1 MPRFLNPA
9 TVAPPSS
16 RYSHG
21 VEHSLRA
28 RRLVISGQ
36 VGLRQDGTL
45 AEGLEGQLEQCWD
58 NVIAVLRAANMEVAD
73 LVKVTIFVAAR
84 DAIAISRRVRERKL
98 GGHAPAST
106 FLEVA
111 GLARPDFLAEIEA
124 EAVQEAKPWMSAIA
138 T

>member
-1 MPRFLNPA
+1 MPRFLNPP

-21 VEHSLRA
+21 IVHDLHGS
-28 RRLVISGQ
+28 RLVISGQ

-45 AEGLEGQLEQCWD
+45 ADGLEAQLEQCWD
-58 NVIAVLRAANMEVAD
+58 NLIAVLRSAGMDVTN
-73 LVKVTIFVAAR
+73 LVKVTIFVTVA

-98 GGHAPAST
+98 VGHAPAST
-106 FLEVA
+106 FLQVA

-124 EAVQEAKPWMSAIA
+124 EAVKE
-138 T
+138 

>member
-1 MPRFLNPA
+1 MPRFLNPP

-21 VEHSLRA
+21 VAHDLHGT
-28 RRLVISGQ
+28 RLVISGQ

-45 AEGLEGQLEQCWD
+45 AEGLEAQLEQCWD
-58 NVIAVLRAANMEVAD
+58 NVIAALRAGDMEVTD
-73 LVKVTIFVAAR
+73 LVKVTIFVATP
-84 DAIAISRRVRERKL
+84 DAIAVSRRVRERKL

-106 FLEVA
+106 FLQVA

-124 EAVQEAKPWMSAIA
+124 EAVKES
-138 T
+138 